1 MDIQRLRIFC
11 EVYRQG
17 GFSPAARKLGLTQSA
32 VSQQVRALE
41 RELGAGLFDEDH
53 RNRPTAAGDYL
64 YKEGALILAAAD
76 DARQGVRQAAGVGS
90 GKVRFGMIDVAAI
103 EFMPKVLSKF
113 KRDYPR
119 IGVEALVRPSGELV
133 SMVEDHG
140 LDFAI
145 AVTNRLP
152 EGLAAEDIYADSIV
166 AVVPKGSV
174 HARKS
179 MSIRDLKGEPLIL
192 YPMSS
197 HSRILIEDIFRASGV
212 VPTVI
217 MEMHYPAAI
226 CSLVQQGMGIGLISE
241 LSAEDSKLRG
251 QAIVPVR
258 ELEGARRIG
267 IVTHGRRRLTPQAR
281 ALMETI
287 KERV

>member
-32 VSQQVRALE
+32 VSQQVRVLE
-41 RELGAGLFDEDH
+41 RELGVELFDDDH

-64 YKEGALILAAAD
+64 YKEGGLILASSD
-76 DARQGVRQAAGVGS
+76 DVRQGVRQAAGVGA
-90 GKVRFGMIDVAAI
+90 GRVRFGMIDVAAI

-113 KRDYPR
+113 KKDYPK
-119 IGVEALVRPSGELV
+119 IEVEAVVRPSGELV
-133 SMVEDHG
+133 SMVEDHR
-140 LDFAI
+140 LDFAL

-152 EGLAAEDIYADSIV
+152 EGLTAQTIYADSIV
-166 AVVPKGSV
+166 AVVPRGSS
-174 HARKS
+174 HSKS
-179 MSIRDLKGEPLIL
+179 SISVADLKGEPLIL

-197 HSRILIEDIFRASGV
+197 HSRILIEDIFRAGGV

-241 LSAEDSKLRG
+241 LSAADSKLRG
-251 QAIVPVR
+251 QSIVPVR
-258 ELEGARRIG
+258 ELRRARYIG

-281 ALMETI
+281 TLMETI
-287 KERV
+287 KARV

>member
-1 MDIQRLRIFC
+1 MDIQRLKIFC

-41 RELGAGLFDEDH
+41 RELGVALFDEVH

-64 YKEGALILAAAD
+64 YKEGTLILASAAD
-76 DARQGVRQAAGVGS
+76 VRQGVRQAAGVGG

-113 KRDYPR
+113 KKDYPR
-119 IGVEALVRPSGELV
+119 IEVEAVVRPSGELV

-140 LDFAI
+140 LDFVL

-152 EGLAAEDIYADSIV
+152 EGLAAETIYTDSIV
-166 AVVPKGSV
+166 AVVPARSAY
-174 HARKS
+174 ARKS
-179 MSIRDLKGEPLIL
+179 ISVMDLKGEPLIL
-192 YPMSS
+192 YPVSS
-197 HSRILIEDIFRASGV
+197 HSRILIDDIFRANGV

-241 LSAEDSKLRG
+241 LSAGNSKLRG
-251 QAIVPVR
+251 QAIVKVR
-258 ELEGARRIG
+258 ELEGARYIG
-267 IVTHGRRRLTPQAR
+267 IVTHRKRRLSPQAR

-287 KERV
+287 KDRV